1 MKQLNLQS
9 FPELKNNRPE
19 KIIQFGEGNFIRA
32 FMDWMVQQM
41 NKQGTFNGSVVAV
54 RLRRAA
60 KLLAN

>member
-54 RLRRAA
+54 QPTPRGRVVG
-60 KLLAN
+60 N